1 MKIAFFSIYLNHH
14 QAVLADELY
23 SLLKD
28 DYVFVE
34 LAECKD
40 NKGSL
45 ENFSNR
51 PYLLKAWE
59 SSDTRDYAMEIART
73 FDVCVCGGH
82 LANAFLD
89 ERMKERLLT
98 FDMGERP
105 LKRGLLNMLSPRLIK
120 SQWKYHTSYYIKPF
134 YRLCCSAYAPNDLY
148 FLHSFKDRCFKW
160 GYFTKVDVN
169 YKVETQNQDTST
181 SGITPLMWCGRF
193 LKWKHPELPVLL
205 AARLK
210 ANGYKFVL
218 DMYGSGEEL
227 EKTKKLAKR
236 LDVSDVVLFCGNLP
250 NDQILEAMRK
260 HNIFL
265 FTSDKNEGWGA
276 VLNEAM
282 SNGCAVVASDEIGSA
297 PYLIENKKNGLLFK
311 SGSIADLYQKVSFLI
326 DNPVYKDA
334 MRIEAVKTIVG
345 LWSART
351 AASRLVD
358 LCEKLLANSE
368 LLCLPE
374 NGPCSKALPL

>member
-1 MKIAFFSIYLNHH
+1 MKIAFYSIYLNHH
-14 QAVLADELY
+14 QAVIADELY

-34 LAECKD
+34 LAECID

-51 PYLLKAWE
+51 PYLLKAWK
-59 SSDTRDYAMEIART
+59 SSSTRDRAIEIAKT
-73 FDVCVCGGH
+73 FDVCVFGGH
-82 LANAFLD
+82 LADDFLA
-89 ERMKERLLT
+89 ERMKVGLLS

-105 LKRGLLNMLSPRLIK
+105 LKRGLFNLLSPRLIK
-120 SQWKYHTSYYIKPF
+120 SQWNYHTRYHNKPY
-134 YRLCCSAYAPNDLY
+134 YRLCCSAFAPNDLY
-148 FLHSFKDRCFKW
+148 FLNSFKNRCFKW
-160 GYFTKVDVN
+160 GYFTKVDCDLE
-169 YKVETQNQDTST
+169 VEALERGAST
-181 SGITPLMWCGRF
+181 LEITPLMWCARF
-193 LKWKHPELPVLL
+193 LKWKHPELPVQL
-205 AARLK
+205 ASRLK

-227 EKTKKLAKR
+227 ERTKKLAQR
-236 LDVSDVVLFCGNLP
+236 LDVSDVVHFCGNLP
-250 NDQILEAMRK
+250 NDQILVAMRK
-260 HNIFL
+260 HSIFL

-297 PYLIENKKNGLLFK
+297 PYLIENKKNGSLFK
-311 SGSIADLYQKVSFLI
+311 SGSIEDLYQKVSLLI
-326 DNPVYKDA
+326 NNPVYKDA
-334 MRIEAVKTIVG
+334 MRMEAVKTLIG
-345 LWSART
+345 PWSART

-374 NGPCSKALPL
+374 NGPCSKAIPL